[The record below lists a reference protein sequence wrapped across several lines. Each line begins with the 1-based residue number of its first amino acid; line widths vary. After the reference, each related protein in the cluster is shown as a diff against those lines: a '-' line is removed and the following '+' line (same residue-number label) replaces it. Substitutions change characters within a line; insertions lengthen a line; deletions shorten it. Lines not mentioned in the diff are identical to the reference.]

1 MMKKK
6 ITVALAGNPNS
17 GKTTIFNE
25 LTGSNQKI
33 ANYPGVTV
41 EKKEGVFDFQ
51 GYTVSLVDLP
61 GTYSLTANSID
72 EIIARDF
79 LIEEKPDI
87 VINVID
93 SSNLERSLYLT
104 MQLMQLKVPLVLA
117 FNMYDAALKLGVSIN
132 RELISELLGIVSVF
146 TVATKKSGIIEL
158 MEKSILLYEG
168 KLGNRNVTVN
178 YGVDIEKELN
188 LLETIINRDSRLSGK
203 YPAKW
208 LAVKIIEQDGQIL
221 KKIQDSPV
229 YQEIKKQQSE
239 SIKKLKSIYAD
250 DVFVLMSDRR
260 YGFISGACSEAVK
273 ITKEDRH
280 TISDVIDKV
289 LIHRFF
295 GIPIFLLSMWL
306 IFRLTFSLSQ
316 PLINLIHSGLNILGS
331 VIGSFMAD
339 GSLIRSF
346 IVDGIIGG
354 VGGVLSLVPVIM
366 LLFFA
371 IAVLEYSG
379 YMARIAFIMDRLMH
393 KIGLH
398 GRSFIPMLLG
408 FGCNVPGIMAA
419 RSIEDYNDRMVTILI
434 NPFMSCGARL
444 PVYAIFIGAF
454 FPEKMAG
461 NVLFSIYLVGIIV
474 AVVVAKIFRAY
485 VFKGETESFVM
496 ELPPYRIPTIKLVVM
511 HMWEKVYSY
520 LNKAGTIIFIGCV
533 FIWFLSNYPANVN
546 YSKDYGGLIKKAE
559 ETGSRSKVEELQA
572 EKAKESLEKSYA
584 GTMGKKI
591 SPLLRPLG
599 IYDWKVSVSL
609 IGGFV
614 AKEIIIGTLATLYSV
629 GNPSE
634 IHMSLQESLKQS
646 RFPDGSRM
654 YAPLNA
660 YSLMIFVLL
669 YVPCIASI
677 AVIKRETNSWFWPIF
692 TAVYTTSIA
701 WIVAFSV
708 FQIGRFLGFGI

>member
-1 MMKKK
+1 MGKK

-25 LTGSNQKI
+25 LTGSNQKV

-41 EKKEGVFDFQ
+41 EKKEGIFDFRN
-51 GYTVSLVDLP
+51 YTVSLVDLP

-79 LIEEKPDI
+79 LIEEKPDV

-117 FNMYDAALKLGVSIN
+117 FNMYDAALKSGVIIN
-132 RELISELLGIVSVF
+132 RELISELLGIPSVF
-146 TVATKKSGIIEL
+146 TVATKKSGINEL
-158 MEKSILLYEG
+158 LEKSVLLYEG
-168 KLGNRNVTVN
+168 KIKNKDITVN
-178 YGVDIEKELN
+178 YGEDIEKELRQ
-188 LLETIINRDSRLSGK
+188 LESIIDRDKSLSGR
-203 YPAKW
+203 YPVKW
-208 LAVKIIEQDGQIL
+208 LAIKIIEQDIQVL

-229 YQEIKKQQSE
+229 YEELKKQQSE

-280 TISDVIDKV
+280 TVSDVIDKV
-289 LIHRFF
+289 LIHRLF
-295 GIPIFLLSMWL
+295 GMPIFLLSMWC
-306 IFRLTFSLSQ
+306 IFRLTFFLSQ
-316 PLINLIHSGLNILGS
+316 PLVNLIYSGLNILGS
-331 VIGSFMAD
+331 FVNGLMPEE
-339 GSLIRSF
+339 SLIRSF

-354 VGGVLSLVPVIM
+354 VGGVLSLVPIIL

-379 YMARIAFIMDRLMH
+379 YMARVAFIMDRLMH

-408 FGCNVPGIMAA
+408 FGCNVPAIMAA
-419 RSIEDYNDRMVTILI
+419 RSIEDYNDRMVTMLV

-444 PVYAIFIGAF
+444 PVYALFIGAF

-461 NVLFSIYLVGIIV
+461 NVLFSIYLIGIIV
-474 AVVVAKIFRAY
+474 AVIMAKMFRAHI
-485 VFKGETESFVM
+485 FKGKTESFVM
-496 ELPPYRIPTIKLVVM
+496 ELPPYRIPTLKLVLM

-520 LNKAGTIIFIGCV
+520 LNKAGTIIFIGCM
-533 FIWFLSNYPANVN
+533 FIWFLSNYPVNVN
-546 YSKDYGGLIKKAE
+546 YSKDYNSLIKEARETGYQSKAE
-559 ETGSRSKVEELQA
+559 ELRA
-572 EKAKESLEKSYA
+572 EKVKESLEKSYA
-584 GTMGKKI
+584 GVIGRKI

-609 IGGFV
+609 IGGVV
-614 AKEIIIGTLATLYSV
+614 AKEVIIGTLATLYSI
-629 GNPSE
+629 GDSSH
-634 IHMSLQESLKQS
+634 ISLQESLKQARS
-646 RFPDGSRM
+646 SDGRRIYS
-654 YAPLNA
+654 PLNV
-660 YSLMIFVLL
+660 YSLMIFILL

-677 AVIKRETNSWFWPIF
+677 AVIKRETHSWFWPVF
-692 TAVYTTSIA
+692 TALYTTSIA
-701 WIVAFSV
+701 WVVAFAV
-708 FQIGRFLGFGI
+708 FQTGKLLGFGV